1 MIKIKNKNRLISRL
15 KKLSASSQLPVKQTM
30 LKSAKKIQN
39 ESKKLISKG
48 SRTGVVYYRG
58 EISSRR
64 SAPGEPPKTDT
75 GVLVSSINKIKR
87 NDGFAYTIGSFVKY
101 AWYLE
106 FGKKDN
112 KILPRPWLQPTF
124 LKNKKNITRNIR
136 KSVKKAL
143 RGAIK

>member
-15 KKLSASSQLPVKQTM
+15 KKLSTSSQLPVKQTM
-30 LKSAKKIQN
+30 LKSAMKIQN
-39 ESKKLISKG
+39 ESKKLISTG
-48 SRTGVVYYRG
+48 SRTGVVYSRG
-58 EISSRR
+58 GISSRR

-75 GVLVSSINKIKR
+75 GGLVSSINKIKL
-87 NDGFAYTIGSFVKY
+87 NDGFAYKIGSSVKY

-106 FGKKDN
+106 FGTKDK